1 MKVREVIFSPQ
12 TSTMLKMKISRRRYN
27 YHDSFIVEGLK
38 SLFYTVQFF
47 LCLNSVTAPA
57 H

>member
-1 MKVREVIFSPQ
+1 MKVREVIFPPQ